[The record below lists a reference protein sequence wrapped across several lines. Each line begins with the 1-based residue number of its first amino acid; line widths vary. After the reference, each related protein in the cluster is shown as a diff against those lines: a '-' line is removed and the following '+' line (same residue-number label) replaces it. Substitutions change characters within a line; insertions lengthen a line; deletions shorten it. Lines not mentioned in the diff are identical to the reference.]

1 MRRMMTYAVSMMMA
15 LAMLMAPDMVAQTRS
30 SGGGSTRSTSSQSG
44 TTRSSGSTSG
54 SSSSSRSSGS
64 SSSSQVRSSSGSS
77 SGTSRSSGSAV
88 QQDNRSRSTG
98 TTSSGSSSSR
108 SSGSSTSGSSS
119 SRSSGSTSSGSSS
132 STVRSSGSTSGSGVT
147 SSYTDSQ
154 QDRNRN
160 SGSTSGSSS
169 TRSSGSTTSSGS
181 STSRSSGSTST
192 SGNGSTTRSSGSTG
206 SSSGGST
213 VRSSGS
219 TSTSGNGSTVRS
231 SGSTSTNGNGSTV
244 RSSGSTGSSSG
255 STVRSSG
262 STSATG
268 GTVRSTNVSRSG
280 LSYNAAND
288 TPKQETYR
296 DEGYNYR
303 YHDDM
308 RVDDSHNMYRVPPR
322 QRDPM
327 DYHRAGYFW
336 GDHPHYY
343 GYRVYSLPPSWRRI
357 NHWGIDYYYCDGIY
371 YRSYG
376 GVYVVCRPPYGT
388 PLERAIDRAI
398 LRAIRFSYYCDT
410 YRTYSRAFDY
420 YNVIARQN
428 LIIAQQNARLIAQ
441 NAAYAINS
449 NRALTA
455 YELAEKLGL
464 VQSYAYANAEY
475 YYQDGVF
482 YTISSSGAFSTIV
495 PPAGAL
501 VTSLPDDYEIIVM
514 NGIEYY
520 MVDNTVYRTTL
531 FEGMPYLEVL
541 GQMYGSLYNQYN
553 VYR

>member
-15 LAMLMAPDMVAQTRS
+15 LAMLMAPEMVAQTRS
-30 SGGGSTRSTSSQSG
+30 TGGGATRTTSSQSG
-44 TTRSSGSTSG
+44 TRSSGSNSG
-54 SSSSSRSSGS
+54 SSSSRSSGS

-77 SGTSRSSGSAV
+77 SSSSRSSGTSV

-108 SSGSSTSGSSS
+108 NSGSSSSGSSS
-119 SRSSGSTSSGSSS
+119 SRSSGSNSGSSS
-132 STVRSSGSTSGSGVT
+132 STVRSGGSTGSGSSVT
-147 SSYTDSQ
+147 SSYTGSDSQ

-160 SGSTSGSSS
+160 SGSTSGSSG
-169 TRSSGSTTSSGS
+169 T
-181 STSRSSGSTST
+181 RSSGSTST
-192 SGNGSTTRSSGSTG
+192 SGSSTTRSSGSTSG
-206 SSSGGST
+206 SGST

-219 TSTSGNGSTVRS
+219 TSGNNGSTVRS
-231 SGSTSTNGNGSTV
+231 SGSTSGNNGSTV
-244 RSSGSTGSSSG
+244 RSSGSTSGSG

-268 GTVRSTNVSRSG
+268 GTVRSTNVSRNG
-280 LSYNAAND
+280 LSYNAAEDNKA
-288 TPKQETYR
+288 PKQETYR

-322 QRDPM
+322 QREPM
-327 DYHRAGYFW
+327 DWHRAGYFW

-343 GYRVYSLPPSWRRI
+343 GYRIHSLPPSWRRI

-376 GVYVVCRPPYGT
+376 GMYVVCRPPYGT

-398 LRAIRFSYYCDT
+398 LRTIRFAYYCDT
-410 YRTYSRAFDY
+410 YRTYSRSFDY

-428 LIIAQQNARLIAQ
+428 LIIAQQNARIIAQ

-455 YELAEKLGL
+455 YELAERLGL
-464 VQSYAYANAEY
+464 VQSYAYADAEY
-475 YYQDGVF
+475 FYQDGVF
-482 YTISSSGAFSTIV
+482 YTISNSGVFSTIV